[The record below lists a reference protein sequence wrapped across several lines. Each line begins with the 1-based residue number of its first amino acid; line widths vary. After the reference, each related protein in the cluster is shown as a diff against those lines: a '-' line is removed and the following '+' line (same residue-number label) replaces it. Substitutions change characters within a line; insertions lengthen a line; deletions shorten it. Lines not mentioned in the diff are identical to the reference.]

1 MATRYE
7 CDGCGVAACD
17 LPDGVDPA
25 DVFLDAPEGH
35 VLCQGCIMAVQQ
47 GSGTWS
53 APIRGD
59 LPPYQDWEADPVVVV
74 GDRPKTAADYWRD
87 AQARG
92 AGRAGHSAGRGNPR
106 VLARAVGAGVPA
118 RAQSVARARAV

>member
-17 LPDGVDPA
+17 LPDSVDP
-25 DVFLDAPEGH
+25 DEVFLDAPEGR
-35 VLCQGCIMAVQQ
+35 VLCQGCIMAVEQ

-59 LPPYQDWEADPVVVV
+59 LPVFHDWEADPIVV
-74 GDRPKTAADYWRD
+74 GDRPMTAEDYWRD
-87 AQARG
+87 SQAGASAEWTEAPATGIRG
-92 AGRAGHSAGRGNPR
+92 SSSSELFTEVHQPD
-106 VLARAVGAGVPA
+106 
-118 RAQSVARARAV
+118 Q

>member
-17 LPDGVDPA
+17 LPAGVDPD
-25 DVFLDAPEGH
+25 DVFLDAPEGR

-53 APIRGD
+53 APNRGD
-59 LPPYQDWEADPVVVV
+59 LPPYHDWEADPIVV

-87 AQARG
+87 AQAG
-92 AGRAGHSAGRGNPR
+92 TPDDWEKASAGGILGFSPEPFVQEYRPERN
-106 VLARAVGAGVPA
+106 L
-118 RAQSVARARAV
+118 